1 MRPALSRRLEGF
13 GTTIFTE
20 MTRLANEHG
29 AINLS
34 QGFPDFD
41 GPEFAKAAAIAA
53 IEAGHGQYARM
64 TGIPEIHRALSAKYR
79 RDWALDFAPDTEL
92 VVTSGATEAIFSAIQ
107 GVCDAGDEVV
117 LFEPYYDSYKASVA
131 MAGAVPKVVTLHAPD
146 WRFDE
151 GELTEALSPRT
162 RAILVNT
169 PHNPTGKVF
178 SPAELETIAAHCRE
192 RDLLCITDEVYE
204 HLVYDGRH
212 VPMASLPGMRERT
225 ITISSFG
232 KTFSLTGWK
241 IGWAAGPA
249 ELVAAVR
256 SAHQFVTFATA
267 TPLQHGAAV
276 ALGAPAGV
284 LRGTARGISR
294 AARLS
299 RRGALAHR
307 VRPAAAAGLVLH
319 LRRLSAV
326 RLRRRPRLRPAHDR
340 EGRRR
345 GDPAERL
352 LRPPRARAS
361 LRALRVLQE
370 DGNARGGGGAA
381 GATVRLALVQMDLAW
396 EDVAENH
403 RRARRHLEDARQG
416 GARLAL
422 LPEMFC
428 TGFSMDADR
437 IAQPPGGASEKFLRE
452 TARALGL
459 WILGSI
465 PETGPRRPR
474 NTAILAGPDGSLEKY
489 AKIHPFTF
497 GGEDRVYEG
506 GDRIVTVSVEGV
518 RVTPFVCYDL
528 RFPEPFRLAAE
539 ETDLFAVVANWPEAR
554 REHWRTL
561 LRARAIEN
569 LCYVAGVNRVGE
581 GGKLRYAGES
591 VVVSPWG
598 EVLVEGGP
606 EEAVLFADIDPA
618 VVRDARAKFPAL
630 TDRRPEAYRR

>member
-64 TGIPEIHRALSAKYR
+64 SGIPELHRALSAKYR
-79 RDWALDFAPDTEL
+79 RDWGLDFAPDTEL
-92 VVTSGATEAIFSAIQ
+92 VVTSGATEAIFAAIQ

-178 SPAELETIAAHCRE
+178 SPAELETIAAYCRQ

-212 VPMASLPGMRERT
+212 VPMASLQGMRERT

-276 ALGAPAGV
+276 ALGAPAEYYTD
-284 LRGTARGISR
+284 LLARYR
-294 AARLS
+294 A
-299 RRGALAHR
+299 RRDYLA
-307 VRPAAAAGLVLH
+307 
-319 LRRLSAV
+319 
-326 RLRRRPRLRPAHDR
+326 
-340 EGRRR
+340 
-345 GDPAERL
+345 AEL
-352 LRPPRARAS
+352 ACIGFILRPPQGSYFICADFRPFGFDDDRAFVRHMIGKAGVAAIPPS
-361 LRALRVLQE
+361 VFYDRPE
-370 DGNARGGGGAA
+370 RGRHYVRFAFCKKMETLEAA
-381 GATVRLALVQMDLAW
+381 V
-396 EDVAENH
+396 
-403 RRARRHLEDARQG
+403 
-416 GARLAL
+416 ARLEAL
-422 LPEMFC
+422 STP
-428 TGFSMDADR
+428 S
-437 IAQPPGGASEKFLRE
+437 PGGR
-452 TARALGL
+452 
-459 WILGSI
+459 
-465 PETGPRRPR
+465 GP
-474 NTAILAGPDGSLEKY
+474 G
-489 AKIHPFTF
+489 
-497 GGEDRVYEG
+497 
-506 GDRIVTVSVEGV
+506 
-518 RVTPFVCYDL
+518 
-528 RFPEPFRLAAE
+528 
-539 ETDLFAVVANWPEAR
+539 
-554 REHWRTL
+554 
-561 LRARAIEN
+561 
-569 LCYVAGVNRVGE
+569 
-581 GGKLRYAGES
+581 
-591 VVVSPWG
+591 
-598 EVLVEGGP
+598 
-606 EEAVLFADIDPA
+606 
-618 VVRDARAKFPAL
+618 
-630 TDRRPEAYRR
+630 